1 MREDGHSIPIQD
13 IRIIHKMVIARILF
27 LKLFVLVGYEIF
39 MDAEIGRNIGF
50 FNNKNDLSMSWSN
63 AHSFARHVRENPD
76 RYTIT
81 NDLSTLTP

>member
-27 LKLFVLVGYEIF
+27 LKHFVLVGLRDIH
-39 MDAEIGRNIGF
+39 GRRDWAQYWF

>member
-13 IRIIHKMVIARILF
+13 IRIIHKH
-27 LKLFVLVGYEIF
+27 FVLVGYEIF

>member
-27 LKLFVLVGYEIF
+27 LKHFVLVGYEIF

-50 FNNKNDLSMSWSN
+50 LIIKMTLVCLSPMPIVSQDM
-63 AHSFARHVRENPD
+63 FAK
-76 RYTIT
+76 
-81 NDLSTLTP
+81 TLIDIPLRMIYPH

>member
-27 LKLFVLVGYEIF
+27 LKHFVLVLRDIH
-39 MDAEIGRNIGF
+39 GRRDWAQYWF

>member
-27 LKLFVLVGYEIF
+27 LKHFVLGLRDIH
-39 MDAEIGRNIGF
+39 GRRDWAQYWF